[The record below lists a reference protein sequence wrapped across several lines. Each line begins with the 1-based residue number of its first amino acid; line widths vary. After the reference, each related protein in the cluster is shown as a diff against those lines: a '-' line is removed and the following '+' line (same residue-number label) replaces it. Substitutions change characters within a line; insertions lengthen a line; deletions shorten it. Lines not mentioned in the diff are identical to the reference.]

1 MNDEY
6 TYFASAPK
14 GVGDLLVAELDG
26 LGAAEVRPLGTG
38 ASFGGSLEVGYRAC
52 LWSRLASRILL
63 RLAEFP
69 APTAEALYAGV
80 QSIDWA
86 DHLDPAGT
94 MAVEFVGSGRQIR
107 NSHFGALKVKDAIV
121 DQFRA
126 AQGRR
131 PSVDLERPHLRA
143 HVRLDRD
150 RAQLSLDLAGRSLH
164 RRGYRTETGPA
175 PLKENLAAAVL
186 LRAGWPEVAARG
198 GALVDPMCG
207 TGTLPLEAA
216 WIAGDCAPGLLRDY
230 FGFSHWL
237 GHVPK
242 MWERL
247 RAEAETRRAAGRHRV
262 PEVIGGDANPQ
273 VVRQAQAHAQ
283 RAGLEDVVRFTHR
296 ELIASERPA
305 GSAGLLVA
313 NPPYGHRLGEVDQ
326 LRDLYAELG
335 RVLKRNFRGWKA
347 AVFTG
352 NPQLGHELGLRAV
365 LDNKLFNGPIE
376 CRLLRFE
383 VEDRYYAPV
392 RAVAPAAHAAPT
404 VRTAS
409 APASPGAEMLA
420 NRLRKN
426 RRILGRWA
434 RREGIDCFRLYDADL
449 PEYAL
454 AVDLYQGERLWVHVQ
469 EYQAPR
475 SVERAAAAR
484 RRDEA
489 LATVAAVLEVPPE
502 QVFFKVRHRQK
513 GHAQYEKFDHHG
525 AFCEVRE
532 GPCRLLVNFAD
543 YLDTGLFLD
552 HRLTRALVGQLARG
566 RSMLNL
572 FAYTGVASVRAAL
585 EGATATTTVDM
596 SPTYLDWA
604 RRNLELNGLKGHE
617 LVRANCLEWLA
628 QPRQERYGVIFL
640 DPPTFS
646 NSKRMKRDF
655 DVQRDHVELIARA
668 AALLD
673 DDGALIFSNNYRRF
687 RLDRDRLAGLIIE
700 DITRQTIPV
709 DFERRPKIHNCWKI
723 ARAPT

>member
-1 MNDEY
+1 MNAEY
-6 TYFASAPK
+6 TYYASAPK

-26 LGAAEVRPLGTG
+26 LGARAVRPLGTG
-38 ASFGGSLEVGYRAC
+38 ASFDGSLEVGYRAC

-63 RLAEFP
+63 RLTEFS
-69 APTAEALYAGV
+69 APTADALYAGV
-80 QSIDWA
+80 QSIDWD

-131 PSVDLERPHLRA
+131 PSIDLDRPHLRV

-150 RAQLSLDLAGRSLH
+150 RVQLSLDLAGRSLH

-186 LRAGWPEVAARG
+186 MRSGWPEVAARG

-230 FGFSHWL
+230 FGFSYWL
-237 GHVPK
+237 GHIPK
-242 MWERL
+242 MWARL
-247 RAEAETRRAAGRHRV
+247 RDEAETRRAAGRDRI
-262 PEVIGGDANPQ
+262 PEIIGTDANPQ
-273 VVRQAQAHAQ
+273 AVRQAQFHAQ
-283 RAGLEDVVRFTHR
+283 RAGLKDVVRFAHR
-296 ELIASERPA
+296 ELNASERPA
-305 GSAGLLVA
+305 GPAGLLVA
-313 NPPYGHRLGEVDQ
+313 NPPYGHRLGEMAQ
-326 LRDLYAELG
+326 LGELYAELG
-335 RVLKRNFRGWKA
+335 SVLKRVFRGWKA

-352 NPQLGHELGLRAV
+352 NSQLGHELGLRAI
-365 LDNKLFNGPIE
+365 LNNKLFNGPIE

-383 VEDRYYAPV
+383 VEERYYAPM
-392 RAVAPAAHAAPT
+392 RADAP
-404 VRTAS
+404 TAS
-409 APASPGAEMLA
+409 AAPGVHTASPPSSPGAEMLA

-434 RREGIDCFRLYDADL
+434 RREGIDCLRLYDADL
-449 PEYAL
+449 PEYAM
-454 AVDLYQGERLWVHVQ
+454 AVDIYQGERLWVHVQ
-469 EYQAPR
+469 EYQPPR

-484 RRDEA
+484 RREEA
-489 LATVAAVLEVPPE
+489 LATVAAVLEIPPK
-502 QVFFKVRHRQK
+502 QIFFKVRHRQK
-513 GHAQYEKFDHHG
+513 GHAQYEKMDHSG

-532 GPCRLLVNFAD
+532 GPCRLLVNFTD

-552 HRLTRALVGQLARG
+552 HRLTRVLVGELARG

-572 FAYTGVASVRAAL
+572 FAYTGVATARAAL
-585 EGATATTTVDM
+585 EGATTTTTIDM
-596 SPTYLDWA
+596 SPTYLNWA
-604 RRNLELNGLKGHE
+604 RRNLELNGLRGCE
-617 LVRANCLEWLA
+617 LVRADCMEWLA
-628 QPRQERYGVIFL
+628 QPRRERYGVIFL

-655 DVQRDHVELIARA
+655 DVQRDHVELIAKT
-668 AALLD
+668 AALLE
-673 DDGALIFSNNYRRF
+673 DDGALVFSNNYRRF
-687 RLDRDRLAGLIIE
+687 RLDKDRFPDLIIE

-723 ARAPT
+723 TKAPT